1 MLTALRMND
10 ARQPIACKLVS
21 MPYVERHT
29 ALRWTWE
36 AFLVVIVGLM
46 ISYTWMYGDI
56 SVPNERSRLY
66 LTVSLWDE
74 HTVSIEE
81 PVKRWGK
88 IYDLAE
94 RNGVYYSDKAPGS
107 SILGAVVYGVARM
120 FTEPSEWTIHQL
132 INLMRTWLMIPISLI
147 GFVTLRRILEYLGLD
162 PPVIDITSLAWM
174 LGTAAFHYGA
184 AFYGHQIVAVGLLVA
199 LYCTLRAEEEI
210 GGGGSK
216 VSGWMLA
223 AGVAAGIAGF
233 TEYQAAIPCILLT
246 LYVGLS
252 HGEMRTRGLPALVAG
267 AAPFALVLFAYNDA
281 AFGGPFQLSY
291 HHLSNP
297 TLQEIHN
304 QGIAGVTSP
313 KWEYFSG
320 SMFSMHRGLFTTAPL
335 FLFLFPGLWSMW
347 EQERRMAL
355 LIGASFVYYVA
366 FISSS
371 NMWFAGWGYGPRLL
385 VPAMGLWAIAVGYG
399 VQMASNFS
407 WSEGLAKGLA
417 AFQIVVVQLVT
428 AFFPEA
434 PTKAKNPLM
443 DYVPMMID
451 ADVSSPNLGQQWLHL
466 DGVASV
472 RPLLAVVALVVVII
486 AVRGFKY
493 RRWVGRTVVIG
504 MMVAM
509 ALVGAAVIQTVG
521 TTLPANKQQ
530 RFMKNVERWKARED
544 VRMKTTRRD

>member
-1 MLTALRMND
+1 MAHF
-10 ARQPIACKLVS
+10 
-21 MPYVERHT
+21 ERHSVM
-29 ALRWTWE
+29 RWTWE
-36 AFLVVIVGLM
+36 AFLVLLVGFM

-56 SVPNERSRLY
+56 SVPNERSRVY
-66 LTVSLWDE
+66 LTVSLFDD
-74 HTVSIEE
+74 HTVSIDE

-88 IYDLAE
+88 IYDLAK
-94 RNGVYYSDKAPGS
+94 RDGVFYSDKAPGS

-120 FTEPSEWTIHQL
+120 FTEPAEWTIQEL

-162 PPVIDITSLAWM
+162 PPVIDVVSLAWI

-184 AFYGHQIVAVGLLVA
+184 AFYGHQIVAVALLVA

-210 GGGGSK
+210 GRRTSL
-216 VSGWMLA
+216 WMLG
-223 AGVAAGIAGF
+223 AGAAAGIAGL
-233 TEYQAAIPCILLT
+233 TEYQAAIPCVLLT
-246 LYVGLS
+246 LYVAFG

-267 AAPFALVLFAYNDA
+267 AAPFALLLFAYNDA
-281 AFGGPFQLSY
+281 AFGGPFELSY
-291 HHLSNP
+291 HHLADAG
-297 TLQEIHN
+297 LREIHGE
-304 QGIAGVTSP
+304 GIAGVTVP

-320 SMFSMHRGLFTTAPL
+320 SMFSMHRGLFSTAPL
-335 FLFLFPGLWSMW
+335 FLFILPGLYAMW
-347 EQERRMAL
+347 DQAEQRLAL
-355 LIGASFVYYVA
+355 FVGAVFAYYVA

-417 AFQIVVVQLVT
+417 AFQIVAYQTVT

-443 DYVPMMID
+443 DYVPRMIE
-451 ADVSSPNLGQQWLHL
+451 ADVTSPNLGQRWFGLEGL
-466 DGVASV
+466 DSLK
-472 RPLLAVVALVVVII
+472 PLAAAVLVVIAIV
-486 AVRGFKY
+486 AVRGFRL
-493 RRWVGRTVVIG
+493 RRWTERVVVIG

-509 ALVGAAVIQTVG
+509 GLVGASMLQTVG
-521 TTLPANKQQ
+521 TKMPEKKQK
-530 RFMKNVERWKARED
+530 RFMKHVDRWKARED
-544 VRMKTTRRD
+544 VRMRTKRESR